1 MDATSLIVL
10 PIAFGLF
17 GFIEPCSI
25 GASLMFIKALEDR
38 QESMVRHVLIF
49 AVTRAAFIG
58 SFGLLAAFAGS
69 FALEFQKAGWTA
81 LGLLYLVIGLFYVT
95 GKSTVLSR
103 MFGGLFK
110 TISNIG
116 GGAGMGVVFGLN
128 IPACAAPMILAL
140 VSTTVVSARG
150 LTEAFVSL
158 ALFGF
163 ALTLPLIIVAFWQP
177 GRDMLMKLSGLSAR
191 IPFWIGLLFVG
202 LGVWSMYF
210 GLFVEL

>member
-1 MDATSLIVL
+1 MDFSSLIVL

-25 GASLMFIKALEDR
+25 GASLLFIKALEDR
-38 QESMVRHVLIF
+38 QESMVRQVLIF

-69 FALEFQKAGWTA
+69 FALEFQKAGWLA

-95 GKSTVLSR
+95 GKSAVLSS
-103 MFGGLFK
+103 MFGRIFN
-110 TISNIG
+110 TISKAG
-116 GGAGMGVVFGLN
+116 GGAGRGVVFGLN

-140 VSTTVVSARG
+140 VSTTVISARG

-163 ALTLPLIIVAFWQP
+163 ALTLPLIVVAFWQP
-177 GRDMLMKLSGLSAR
+177 GRDLLMKLSGLSTR
-191 IPFWIGLLFVG
+191 IPFIIGLLFVG

>member
-1 MDATSLIVL
+1 MDFSALIIL

-25 GASLMFIKALEDR
+25 GASLLFIKALEDR
-38 QESMVRHVLIF
+38 QESMVRQILIF
-49 AVTRAAFIG
+49 AVTRAVFIG

-69 FALEFQKAGWTA
+69 FALGFQKAGWTA

-95 GKSTVLSR
+95 GKAARLSR
-103 MFGGLFK
+103 IFGGLFN
-110 TISNIG
+110 TISKAG
-116 GGAGMGVVFGLN
+116 GGAGLGVVFGLN

-140 VSTTVVSARG
+140 VSTTAVSARG

-163 ALTLPLIIVAFWQP
+163 ALTLPLVVVAFWQP
-177 GRDMLMKLSGLSAR
+177 GRDLLMKLSGLSAR
-191 IPFWIGLLFVG
+191 IPIWIGLLFVG

-210 GLFVEL
+210 GLFVDL